1 MTETKMPGAVVV
13 SPCKPWHAGEHEAAF
28 RARAA
33 AENLGGP
40 PAEEFA
46 AGVAASPQFREHD

>member
-1 MTETKMPGAVVV
+1 MPGAVVV

-33 AENLGGP
+33 EENLGGP
-40 PAEEFA
+40 TAEEWA
-46 AGVAASPQFREHD
+46 AGVAASPQFREKKGG